1 MNTSTTY
8 SSQIKSVFT
17 QKLKDYEQ
25 LVKLRL
31 NLTVVFS
38 AVIGFGMGATIEN
51 WYFTILLAIGGF
63 LVTASANTINQLLE
77 IEYDKQMKRTANRPL
92 ATGRMSITEAVLIAG
107 LHGVAG
113 LLILWL
119 VFNPLT
125 ALLGAISLISYAFIY
140 TPLKRISPISVFIGA
155 IPGAL
160 PLAIGWVAATGKL
173 GFVAYTLFAIQ
184 FLWQFPHFW
193 AIGWLGYDD
202 YKKAGFKLL
211 PVKFDGRNV
220 NTAIQII
227 LYTVAMVLVGCIPY
241 LIGLSGVVYLISNL
255 VLGAFFVYR
264 GFQLYLNCNNE
275 YALKVMYASLLYL
288 PITQILMYIDKI

>member
-1 MNTSTTY
+1 
-8 SSQIKSVFT
+8 
-17 QKLKDYEQ
+17 
-25 LVKLRL
+25 
-31 NLTVVFS
+31 
-38 AVIGFGMGATIEN
+38 MGAVVEN
-51 WYFTILLAIGGF
+51 WYLALFIALGGF

-77 IEYDKQMKRTANRPL
+77 IDYDKQMKRTANRPL

-107 LHGVAG
+107 VHGIVG

-140 TPLKRISPISVFIGA
+140 TPLKRISPISVFVGA

-160 PLAIGWVAATGKL
+160 PLAIGWVAATGEL
-173 GFVAYTLFAIQ
+173 NFIAYTLFAIQ

-211 PVKFDGRNV
+211 PTDYDGRNV
-220 NTAIQII
+220 NTAIQVV
-227 LYTVAMVLVGCIPY
+227 LYTIAMVAVGCIPY
-241 LIGLSGVVYLISNL
+241 AIGLSGVIYLTANL

-264 GFQLYLNCNNE
+264 GLQLYWYCNND
-275 YALKVMYASLLYL
+275 YALKVMYASLFYL
-288 PITQILMYIDKI
+288 PITQILMYIDKL